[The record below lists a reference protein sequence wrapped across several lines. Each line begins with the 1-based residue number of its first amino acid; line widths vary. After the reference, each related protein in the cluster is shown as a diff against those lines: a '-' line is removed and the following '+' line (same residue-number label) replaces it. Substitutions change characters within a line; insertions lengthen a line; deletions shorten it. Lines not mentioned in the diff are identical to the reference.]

1 MAPHVIIKSAQMSA
15 QDREAL
21 CLKLSSE
28 AWHATMARAG
38 TDAQPERSG
47 LIKQLINSARLF
59 VEEKGLDL
67 RPCSDSPRPQ
77 RSPKHSPKAR
87 KSRRQNK
94 VLPE

>member
-1 MAPHVIIKSAQMSA
+1 MSA

-28 AWHATMARAG
+28 AWHATKARAG
-38 TDAQPERSG
+38 AEAQTERFG
-47 LIKQLINSARLF
+47 LIKQLVNSARLW

-67 RPCSDSPRPQ
+67 RPRSDNPRPQ

-94 VLPE
+94 V